1 MPLKSFWYALNFA
14 AGTLI
19 TALAEIPFNTDAPTV
34 LSTLELTVI
43 EVSALHP
50 LNACFPIVV
59 TLDPIVTFFSFVQPL
74 NALSPIACYI
84 KCITINFYCC
94 RNRCTCKIF
103 LCRSINAYCSI
114 LVCGFSYLCISGF
127 RMCIP
132 FLLPESPQFRNSGSL
147 CQHNCLYL

>member
-19 TALAEIPFNTDAPTV
+19 TALAEIPFNADAPTV

-74 NALSPIACYI
+74 NALSPIAV
-84 KCITINFYCC
+84 TLN
-94 RNRCTCKIF
+94 
-103 LCRSINAYCSI
+103 
-114 LVCGFSYLCISGF
+114 V
-127 RMCIP
+127 
-132 FLLPESPQFRNSGSL
+132 
-147 CQHNCLYL
+147 